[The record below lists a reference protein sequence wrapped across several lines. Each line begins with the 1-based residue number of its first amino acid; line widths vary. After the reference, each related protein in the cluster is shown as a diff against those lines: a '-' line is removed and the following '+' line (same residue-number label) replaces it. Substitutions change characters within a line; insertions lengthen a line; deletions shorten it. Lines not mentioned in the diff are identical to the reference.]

1 MATSPGS
8 SLPFSPFANGFG
20 LTESLDAAKQ
30 FWAGMPNLSGM
41 PGMSQLSSSMTPTL
55 DVDELDKR
63 LQDLKTV
70 QQWLEL
76 NLSMLRTTI
85 QTMEVQRGTLVAIR
99 SFSEAMQQPTAPSP
113 ASASGTAPN
122 TSASNASWPHVAPTA
137 AKPAASVAPEVAD
150 NAPDD
155 ALDESP
161 ALSPAAAP
169 SEALDP
175 AAWWK
180 ILQNQFA
187 QAAGTSLAQQVA
199 GLTPRANSTPG
210 AKANTVDKRTSK
222 KAAPTRP
229 PVSKARRVSAK
240 RNNPQA
246 QPTSSRNTKKPTS

>member
-113 ASASGTAPN
+113 ASTSGAAPDASAR
-122 TSASNASWPHVAPTA
+122 NASWPHVAPTA
-137 AKPAASVAPEVAD
+137 AKPSASAAPDVAD
-150 NAPDD
+150 SPMDD
-155 ALDESP
+155 TPPPSSP
-161 ALSPAAAP
+161 TAP

-187 QAAGTSLAQQVA
+187 QAAGTTLAQQVA
-199 GLTPRANSTPG
+199 GLTPRANSTP
-210 AKANTVDKRTSK
+210 AASATKADKRTSK

-246 QPTSSRNTKKPTS
+246 QPTSGRNTKKPTS